1 MDFMEKVGE
10 VISDKGREAV
20 DKTKALAEIVS
31 LKGQI
36 AACQEVIK
44 KNYLEI
50 GRLYYEE
57 CRDAEDAPFGK
68 QREAITNARRGVEE
82 LQAKI
87 DELKKM

>member
-1 MDFMEKVGE
+1 MKMDFVEKVGE
-10 VISDKGREAV
+10 VISEKGREAV
-20 DKTKALAEIVS
+20 DKTRTLAEIMG

-36 AACQEVIK
+36 ATCQEVIK

-57 CRDAEDAPFGK
+57 YRDVEDAPFEK
-68 QREAITNARRGVEE
+68 QIEAITNARRGVEE

-87 DELKKM
+87 DELR